1 MQVSFMKFVEAANN
15 FTKLAEVRKIFA
27 KFIKLVNNFMKFVGL
42 ANNFWKVHKT
52 CKNFM
57 KFLDWKVGFKCL
69 KVFSLFKFHSFKYF
83 SW

>member
-1 MQVSFMKFVEAANN
+1 MKFVEFTIN
-15 FTKLAEVRKIFA
+15 FTKLAEVRKNFA
-27 KFIKLVNNFMKFVGL
+27 KF
-42 ANNFWKVHKT
+42 ANSQTTLQSSWDSPITFGKSIRPP
-52 CKNFM
+52 KNFM